1 MNLLKEITLQIKE
14 EASRLGFAACGM
26 APAGE
31 IDGENRRFMQQWLE
45 RKDYAGMEYMA
56 GNLDKR
62 MNPAL
67 LVEGAKSVISVALNY
82 YPAQFIKPSEYQFA
96 WYAYGEDYHTVMKDK
111 LYALLQF
118 IAQRLPDTEGRAF
131 CDTAPLLERYW
142 AWRCGLG
149 WIGKN
154 TQLIIPHAGST
165 FFLGELVINAEL
177 EYDSPQQSRCGN
189 CTHCLEAC
197 PTHALQ
203 APFRLNAARC
213 LSYLTIENRQ
223 DIPDFAAEKM
233 GNCIYGC
240 DRCQQA
246 CPWNR
251 FATPCQEPRLTPKH
265 ELLSMTREGWK
276 QLSIDEYRRI
286 FKGSAVKRAKYE
298 GLMRNIQ
305 CVQTAAQKKKDE
317 LSPE

>member
-1 MNLLKEITLQIKE
+1 MSLPEETALQIRK

-31 IDGENRRFMQQWLE
+31 IDGENRRFLRQWLE
-45 RKDYAGMEYMA
+45 RKDHAGMEFMA
-56 GNLDKR
+56 ENLDKR
-62 MNPAL
+62 LNPAL
-67 LVEGAKSVISVALNY
+67 LVKGAKTVISVALNY
-82 YPAQFIKPSEYQFA
+82 YPPQFIKSSEYQFA

-111 LYALLQF
+111 LYALLRF
-118 IAQRLPDTEGRAF
+118 ITQKLPGTGGRAF

-154 TQLIIPHAGST
+154 TQLIIPHAGSA
-165 FFLGELVINAEL
+165 FFLGELVINAEP
-177 EYDSPQQSRCGN
+177 EYDSPQRSRCGS
-189 CTHCLEAC
+189 CTRCLKAC

-223 DIPDFAAEKM
+223 EIPEFAAEKM
-233 GNCIYGC
+233 GGCIYGC

-251 FATPCQEPRLTPKH
+251 FATPSREPRLAPGH
-265 ELLSMTREGWK
+265 GLLAMTRETWK
-276 QLSIDEYRRI
+276 HLSVGEYRKL
-286 FKGSAVKRAKYE
+286 FKGSAVKRAKYK

-305 CVQTAAQKKKDE
+305 CAQTAAQKKDR
-317 LSPE
+317 